1 MQDFQCTRHTRGE
14 RRRWPNITPIAY
26 QQTVYLPVSIET
38 ARGQLIARLSGT
50 FTVDGGTRYQR
61 AWPYRDLQ
69 QYTGIVHGDWFNLA
83 GPFGLGTMPTIIG
96 TPAMPNKTIPLII
109 EGELHPDG
117 QTSLVHLSVRTALG
131 PMWRSLLILV
141 LVGAIYAALLRF
153 WMIVPGLL
161 IIVLY
166 YYVEAVLI
174 VHRQVRL
181 LIAQRFLAQ

>member
-1 MQDFQCTRHTRGE
+1 MQDFQRQKRDG
-14 RRRWPNITPIAY
+14 RRRWPNITPFAY
-26 QQTVYLPVSIET
+26 QQTVYLPISIEA
-38 ARGQLIARLSGT
+38 ARGQLIARLSGI
-50 FTVDGGTRYQR
+50 FTVDGGTRYRR

-69 QYTGIVHGDWFNLA
+69 QYTGLVHGDWFNLA

-96 TPAMPNKTIPLII
+96 TPALPNKTIPMII

-117 QTSLVHLSVRTALG
+117 QTSLVHLSVRTELG
-131 PMWRSLLILV
+131 PIWRSLVGLF
-141 LVGAIYAALLRF
+141 LVGAVAALLRF
-153 WMIVPGLL
+153 WLILPGLL

-166 YYVEAVLI
+166 YYVDAVLM